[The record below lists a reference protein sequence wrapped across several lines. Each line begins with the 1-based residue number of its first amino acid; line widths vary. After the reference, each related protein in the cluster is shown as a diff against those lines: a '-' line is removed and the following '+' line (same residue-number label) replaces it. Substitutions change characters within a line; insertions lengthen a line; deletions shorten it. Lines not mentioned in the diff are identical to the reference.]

1 MIDTAVL
8 GDAVKAYLEAHF
20 KQVEIKREV
29 PYGKDGEGR
38 SFLIEADG
46 AEYRFNVHAEAVAG
60 LDRDAMVALLN
71 DSRAAS
77 VMRDLTGFPVTLTVN
92 GCIFD
97 DV

>member
-1 MIDTAVL
+1 MDAAVL
-8 GDAVKAYLEAHF
+8 GDAVKAYLEEHF
-20 KQVEIKREV
+20 KQVEIKSDASYE
-29 PYGKDGEGR
+29 KDGRGR

-46 AEYRFNVHAEAVAG
+46 VEYRFNVHDEAVAG
-60 LDRDAMVALLN
+60 LDRDAVVALLN
-71 DSRAAS
+71 DNRAAS